1 MDYLI
6 GILVFALMMGLI
18 LSPLMFYVMFYVM
31 ITIDTNKMEKDKL
44 KREEGRK

>member
-18 LSPLMFYVMFYVM
+18 LSPLMFHVM
-31 ITIDTNKMEKDKL
+31 ITNDTNKMEKDKL

>member
-44 KREEGRK
+44 KREEGKK